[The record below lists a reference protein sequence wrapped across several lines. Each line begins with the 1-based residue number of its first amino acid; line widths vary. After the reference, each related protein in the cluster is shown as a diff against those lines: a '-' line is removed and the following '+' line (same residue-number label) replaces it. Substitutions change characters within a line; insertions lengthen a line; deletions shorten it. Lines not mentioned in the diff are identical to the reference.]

1 MDKEKL
7 VAAFKMMAAAA
18 DDKTAAK
25 APELYPDWEPG
36 FELTQKMIDGG
47 RNRFNCDGKLYKT
60 DTPHTFLENWKPGQ
74 ETASIW
80 TVINVENSG
89 TQDDP
94 IPYSVNMVV
103 YEGKYYTYDGIMYV
117 CTRDSG
123 IALQHTPDQLIGHYF
138 ELA

>member
-7 VAAFKMMAAAA
+7 VTAFKMMAAAA

-25 APELYPDWEPG
+25 VPELYPDWAAG
-36 FELTQKMIDGG
+36 FELTQKMIDEG

-60 DTPHTFLENWKPGQ
+60 DTPHTFQENWKPGQ
-74 ETASIW
+74 ETASVW

-103 YEGKYYTYDGIMYV
+103 YEGKYYTYEGIMYI
-117 CTRDSG
+117 CTRNSG